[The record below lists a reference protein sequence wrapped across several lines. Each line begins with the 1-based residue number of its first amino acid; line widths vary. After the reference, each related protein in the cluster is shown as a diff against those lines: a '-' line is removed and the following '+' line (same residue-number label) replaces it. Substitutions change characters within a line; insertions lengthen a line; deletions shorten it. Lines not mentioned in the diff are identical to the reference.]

1 MNKVQ
6 KEYRYVY
13 VFIQRE
19 FFFKLFFKNFIVC
32 EKNEYIW
39 YIVDFNDN
47 ELGEDGNV
55 FFKTGVLIIKS
66 SFGSSGGLMV
76 VFRFS
81 YSSNE
86 SDDCQLQDS
95 ISFFLD
101 GSIGV
106 RDLLDNE
113 VILFLVFSYYKVM
126 VQFSIKNQFGVSF
139 ELELENIIKNE
150 KDNKSNKKEQVFK
163 NNNFQLKFS
172 VMSFTL

>member
-1 MNKVQ
+1 
-6 KEYRYVY
+6 
-13 VFIQRE
+13 
-19 FFFKLFFKNFIVC
+19 
-32 EKNEYIW
+32 
-39 YIVDFNDN
+39 
-47 ELGEDGNV
+47 
-55 FFKTGVLIIKS
+55 
-66 SFGSSGGLMV
+66 MV

-106 RDLLDNE
+106 CDLLDNE

-172 VMSFTL
+172 VMSFIL